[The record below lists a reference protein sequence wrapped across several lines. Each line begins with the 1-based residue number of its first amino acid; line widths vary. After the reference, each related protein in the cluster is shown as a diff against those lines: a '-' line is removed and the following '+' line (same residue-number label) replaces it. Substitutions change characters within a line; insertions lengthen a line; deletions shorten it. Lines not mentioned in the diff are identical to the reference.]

1 MSGHGIQN
9 IPTSGRYLDN
19 APNMAERGYLL
30 YTKEESMSPHRQ
42 TMTYYQH
49 PDRWEYILRHLA
61 EGYVEH
67 ARVLEIWLENE
78 NDAADQVLLWR
89 RK

>member
-1 MSGHGIQN
+1 MNSGGIQS

-30 YTKEESMSPHRQ
+30 YTREESMSPHHQ
-42 TMTYYQH
+42 TMTYYHH
-49 PDRWEYILRHLA
+49 PDRWAYILRRLA
-61 EGYVEH
+61 ENCTEQG
-67 ARVLEIWLENE
+67 RVQEIWLENE